1 VSILL
6 FLNEL
11 SCGTPQSAERV
22 DKAME
27 DFVALLRCLKQF
39 RPEAAL
45 ISPVKREDLELAQ
58 GYYVNQWIGAR
69 PRNHDL
75 WQFIRRMQNRSPYS
89 AVLPPDA
96 AEDTECWVNNAKAN
110 GLTAAH
116 LMDGL
121 LVSLLVDPA
130 WDTSWVDATC
140 HKFDQEADDIVTGF
154 IKVRHAAKTDHVQ
167 SHEHWIKRAGTSEF
181 RFGSQI
187 WGARADLYPHLDF
200 LPRVERDLRDLIPEW
215 VVPVANRLASLNEA
229 IEEWNPQSSRE
240 LVWKTEVTPESQT
253 RQRLCWFK
261 DLDGE
266 QRLFELHARFR
277 PHQGR
282 IHLRLVPEKSTAR
295 IAYIGLKLGLQG
307 PGKGGR

>member
-1 VSILL
+1 MLL

-11 SCGTPQSAERV
+11 SCGTPQVAGRV
-22 DKAME
+22 DEIME
-27 DFVALLRCLKQF
+27 DFVALLRVVKQF

-75 WQFIRRMQNRSPYS
+75 WQFIRRMQNRAPYS
-89 AVLPPDA
+89 TVLPAGA
-96 AEDTECWVNNAKAN
+96 AEETECWVNDEKAD
-110 GLTAAH
+110 GLAAAH
-116 LMDGL
+116 IMDGL
-121 LVSLLVDPA
+121 LVSFLADPA
-130 WDTSWVDATC
+130 WDTSWVNATC
-140 HKFDQEADDIVTGF
+140 DEFDQEADDVVSGLIE
-154 IKVRHAAKTDHVQ
+154 VRHAASADHVQ
-167 SHEHWIKRAGTSEF
+167 PHERWIRHAGTSAF
-181 RFGSQI
+181 RLGAEI
-187 WGARADLYPHLDF
+187 WKARADLYPHLEF
-200 LPRVERDLRDLIPEW
+200 LPRVEHDLRDLIPEW
-215 VVPVANRLASLNEA
+215 VTPVANRLASLNEA
-229 IEEWNPQSSRE
+229 LEEWDPRSSHE

-253 RQRLCWFK
+253 RQGLCWFS

-266 QRLFELHARFR
+266 QRLFALHARFR

-295 IAYIGLKLGLQG
+295 IAYIGLKLGLKG